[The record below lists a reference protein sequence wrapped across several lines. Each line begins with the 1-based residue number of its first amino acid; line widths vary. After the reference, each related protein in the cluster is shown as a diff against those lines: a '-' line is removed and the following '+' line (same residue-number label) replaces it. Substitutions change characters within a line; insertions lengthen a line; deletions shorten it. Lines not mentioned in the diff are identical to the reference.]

1 MTFVNV
7 SSFEIL
13 DTFARLITAFL
24 LGSVI
29 GIERQHRQSTA
40 GLRTN
45 VLVCLGAAIF
55 VDAALRVSDAD
66 GAVRVISYVV
76 SGIGFLGAGVIMR
89 EGGRVQGLNTAATLW
104 TSGAI
109 GACAGVGL
117 LIEAVLGTAFVLI
130 ANTTLR
136 PVVNYINHLPFTKK
150 DPKLSNM
157 VNITTSKS
165 KIKEAVSFLEQ
176 AVNSDD
182 YPLDGF
188 HIKSFSEKEVKIDL
202 VLTSTVHNNK
212 NINDLVFYLSSED
225 SIDQVVIT

>member
-1 MTFVNV
+1 MTFVSV
-7 SSFEIL
+7 SPYEAL
-13 DTFARLITAFL
+13 DTFVRLITAFI

-29 GIERQHRQSTA
+29 GFERQHRHSTA

-55 VDAALRVSDAD
+55 VDAALRTNDAD
-66 GAVRVISYVV
+66 GAARVISYVV

-117 LIEAVLGTAFVLI
+117 LIEAVVSTIFILV
-130 ANTTLR
+130 ANTCLR
-136 PVVNYINHLPFTKK
+136 PVASYINSLPFTN
-150 DPKLSNM
+150 DSPKLSNIIH
-157 VNITTSKS
+157 ITTFKNN
-165 KIKEAVSFLEQ
+165 IKEAISFLEQ
-176 AVNSDD
+176 AKQSGAHPLSD
-182 YPLDGF
+182 F

-202 VLTSTVHNNK
+202 ILTSTAQNYK
-212 NINDLVFYLSSED
+212 NINDFIFYLSSEP
-225 SIDQVVIT
+225 SIDQVVIA

>member
-1 MTFVNV
+1 MTFINV
-7 SSFEIL
+7 SPFEVL

-29 GIERQHRQSTA
+29 GLERQHRQSTA

-55 VDAALRVSDAD
+55 VDAALRVSDVD

-117 LIEAVLGTAFVLI
+117 LIEAVIGTVFVLI

-136 PVVNYINHLPFTKK
+136 PVVSYINSLPFTK
-150 DPKLSNM
+150 DNSKLSNM
-157 VNITTSKS
+157 VRITTSKN
-165 KIKEAVSFLEQ
+165 KIKEVMSFLEQ
-176 AVNSDD
+176 AMKSEYPISD
-182 YPLDGF
+182 F
-188 HIKSFSEKEVKIDL
+188 HIKSFSEQEVKIDL
-202 VLTSTVHNNK
+202 VLASTIHNYK
-212 NINDLVFYLSSED
+212 NINDLVFYLSSEP
-225 SIDQVVIT
+225 SIEQVVIT